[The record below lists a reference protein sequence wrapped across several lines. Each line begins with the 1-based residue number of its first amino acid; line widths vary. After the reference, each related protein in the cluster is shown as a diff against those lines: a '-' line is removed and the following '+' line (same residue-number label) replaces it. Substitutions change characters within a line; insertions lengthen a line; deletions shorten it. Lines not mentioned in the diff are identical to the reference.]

1 MISLASNS
9 VISVRMSSHA
19 GPLGFNLIS
28 DVIAAASLPPPP
40 VSAPFEQIQEN
51 MRRQGLLEVGVF
63 CSEKILKH
71 HHDIAPFV
79 FVVNLWLDTADD

>member
-28 DVIAAASLPPPP
+28 DVIAAASP

-79 FVVNLWLDTADD
+79 FVVNLGLDTADD